1 MVNKAKLEINK
12 KMWFK
17 SKMCVKMSNRMIYA
31 TKSVLSLVL
40 IVFLLGVC
48 SRANAQYSAP
58 NGSKHSA
65 VKGAGQPFVKESRVS
80 KDSILIGDQ
89 IIWNTLIDVAESDSV
104 YIMPYSTLL
113 QSDTTGAKVEV
124 VADFKLDT
132 LSIRKGMKELD
143 AKILITSFDS
153 GYYKLPMPLIVVNPV
168 DGGGDTLTFDTP
180 FIAVNTI
187 QVDTTGFVPM
197 DIKGQI
203 KYPITF
209 KELLPWIGLGIFVIL
224 IAYLLYRYIRYR
236 RENRDFFGRPIVQDP
251 PHIVALRELDK
262 IHSQKLW
269 QSGKEKQFYT
279 GVTDTLRSYIEG
291 RYGVSAMEKTSSEI
305 MASLANADIEE
316 KPLRELDELFKVA
329 DLVKFAKYVPSVGE
343 NEEVIPVAVR
353 FVNSTYMKEL
363 EEEKEG

>member
-1 MVNKAKLEINK
+1 MENKAKLEINK
-12 KMWFK
+12 KMWLK
-17 SKMCVKMSNRMIYA
+17 SDLCARLKKRMIYA
-31 TKSVLSLVL
+31 TKSVFSLVL
-40 IVFLLGVC
+40 TIFFLGAC
-48 SRANAQYSAP
+48 FSANAQ
-58 NGSKHSA
+58 
-65 VKGAGQPFVKESRVS
+65 QPLAKESRLS

-89 IIWNTLIDVAESDSV
+89 ILWSTLFDVAESDSV
-104 YIMPYSTLL
+104 YVLPYTKLL
-113 QSDTTGAKVEV
+113 EGDTTGAKVEV
-124 VADFKLDT
+124 VADFRLDT
-132 LSIRKGMKELD
+132 LSIRKGVKALD
-143 AKILITSFDS
+143 AKLLITSFDS
-153 GYYKLPMPLIVVNPV
+153 GYYKLPEPLIVINPAN
-168 DGGGDTLTFDTP
+168 GGGDTLSIETP

-209 KELLPWIGLGIFVIL
+209 KEILPWIGLGILVIILVYL
-224 IAYLLYRYIRYR
+224 IYRYIRYR
-236 RENRDFFGRPIVQDP
+236 RENRDFFGRPIIQDP

-279 GVTDTLRSYIEG
+279 GVTDTLRGYIEG
-291 RYGVSAMEKTSSEI
+291 RYGVSAMEKTSAEI
-305 MASLANADIEE
+305 MESLANIEIEE
-316 KPLRELDELFKVA
+316 KPLKELDELFKVA

-363 EEEKEG
+363 EEEKEDK

>member
-1 MVNKAKLEINK
+1 MRRVLYLITFVLLFGVGNSVFAQGPL
-12 KMWFK
+12 FK
-17 SKMCVKMSNRMIYA
+17 S
-31 TKSVLSLVL
+31 TKL
-40 IVFLLGVC
+40 
-48 SRANAQYSAP
+48 
-58 NGSKHSA
+58 
-65 VKGAGQPFVKESRVS
+65 S

-89 IIWNTLIDVAESDSV
+89 VVWSTTFDVAERDSV
-104 YIMPYSTLL
+104 FIMPYSNQL
-113 QSDTTGAKVEV
+113 QTDTTGAKIEV
-124 VADFKLDT
+124 VADFRLDT
-132 LSIRKGMKELD
+132 LAMKKGMMELG
-143 AKILITSFDS
+143 ARVLITSFDS
-153 GYYKLPMPLIVVNPV
+153 GYYRLPLPLIVINPEN
-168 DGGGDTLTFDTP
+168 GGGDTLEFETP

-209 KELLPWIGLGIFVIL
+209 KEVLPWILLGLLVIGLG
-224 IAYLLYRYIRYR
+224 YLLYRYIKYR

-279 GVTDTLRSYIEG
+279 GITDTLRSYIEG

-305 MASLANADIEE
+305 MASLTDAGIEE
-316 KPLRELDELFKVA
+316 KPFKELDELFKVA
-329 DLVKFAKYVPSVGE
+329 DLVKFAKYVPTAGE
-343 NEEVIPVAVR
+343 NEEAIPVAVR

-363 EEEKEG
+363 EEEKEGK